1 MKSFTFQTLVAV
13 GCAWLAVSCTKPAE
27 ITEPILNTVG
37 NPFLPLWEHIPDG
50 EPYVFEDPDHP
61 SKLRVY
67 LYGSHDNLKTMYCG
81 RDQVVWS
88 ASVDDLNHWRY
99 DGIILQVDKNA
110 LGEPFDS
117 AGTADVLYAPDVTL
131 VTDANGKKTYY
142 LYPNDQAGGR
152 NGLIAKTV
160 RMDLSKS
167 VTGVPGIRIRRRVC
181 SNSIPPCLWMTT
193 DGFTD
198 IGASI
203 TPLLR
208 NSTPPQWLP

>member
-1 MKSFTFQTLVAV
+1 MDLKNTTFSSGLNYNSFTMKSFTFQTLVAV

-152 NGLIAKTV
+152 NGLIAKSV
-160 RMDLSKS
+160 RPDGPFEVCNFES
-167 VTGVPGIRIRRRVC
+167 GGGCAPIRSRRVC
-181 SNSIPPCLWMTT
+181 
-193 DGFTD
+193 G
-198 IGASI
+198 
-203 TPLLR
+203 
-208 NSTPPQWLP
+208 